1 VIRIPITR
9 LDPGLPLPAYARP
22 GDAGLDLRAARAVT
36 LAPGARA
43 LVETGVAVAIPEGYA
58 GFVVPRS
65 GLALRSGLTVLNGP
79 GLIDAGYRG
88 EVKVLLV
95 NLDRDT
101 PVTVNRGDRVAQL
114 VVQAVGAVELVEVS
128 ELPESDRGA
137 GGFGSTGG

>member
-1 VIRIPITR
+1 VIRVPIVR
-9 LDPGLPLPAYARP
+9 LDTGLPLPAYARA
-22 GDAGLDLRAARAVT
+22 GDAGLDLRAARTVT
-36 LAPGARA
+36 LEPGARA

-95 NLDRDT
+95 NLDPDA
-101 PVTVNRGDRVAQL
+101 PVTVSRGDRVAQL
-114 VVQAVGAVELVEVS
+114 VVQAIGAVELVEVS
-128 ELPESDRGA
+128 ELPDSDRGA
-137 GGFGSTGG
+137 GGFGSTG